1 MCIRDRPWGDA
12 VDARGVASFP
22 LQLKHAGCYIGS
34 RLQHPGPLSTALTA
48 ALTALSLTPGGAAR
62 GGGQGRTVL
71 VGDAAHS
78 THPLAGQGLNMG
90 LQDVR
95 ALCEALQDAS
105 LHGMDIGTH
114 QALQPYERARYL
126 PNQIMLSV
134 TDHLHWLFAT
144 RPASPYTH
152 PMHPL
157 QRSLREQAL
166 RALVW
171 ARSTGLD
178 VVNELGPLKR
188 LLTAG
193 AGSARS

>member
-1 MCIRDRPWGDA
+1 MSATILDG
-12 VDARGVASFP
+12 
-22 LQLKHAGCYIGS
+22 K
-34 RLQHPGPLSTALTA
+34 A
-48 ALTALSLTPGGAAR
+48 ALASIKQELAARVAALKEQGITPGLG
-62 GGGQGRTVL
+62 TVL

-126 PNQIMLSV
+126 PNQLMLSV

>member
-1 MCIRDRPWGDA
+1 
-12 VDARGVASFP
+12 
-22 LQLKHAGCYIGS
+22 
-34 RLQHPGPLSTALTA
+34 
-48 ALTALSLTPGGAAR
+48 
-62 GGGQGRTVL
+62 
-71 VGDAAHS
+71 
-78 THPLAGQGLNMG
+78 MG

-105 LHGMDIGTH
+105 QHGMDIGTH

-126 PNQIMLSV
+126 PNQLMLSV

-144 RPASPYTH
+144 RPASPYTP
-152 PMHPL
+152 PMGPL